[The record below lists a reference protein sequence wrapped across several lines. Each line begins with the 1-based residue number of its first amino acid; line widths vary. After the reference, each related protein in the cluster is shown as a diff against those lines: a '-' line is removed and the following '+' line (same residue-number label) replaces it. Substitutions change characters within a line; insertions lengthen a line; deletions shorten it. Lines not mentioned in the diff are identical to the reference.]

1 MRLKRVCY
9 LVSGGL
15 LVLCVLASCAIAATL
30 NPFASNTT
38 APDPGWP
45 TVPFDPMINT
55 SIPGSNCEVCS
66 YNTDDPLWA
75 SVDNLCTSDG
85 TLPLPPDF
93 ICNCNFTAD
102 TGDTES
108 SVTAQPATQNTEK
121 TVETQ
126 TLASSVVVNSG
137 VTTQPAKYKVTT
149 VTSTVSSSP
158 PTKTYSV
165 ISSTTVAKPKSSTQS
180 KNSDEI
186 TTIDGLF

>member
-1 MRLKRVCY
+1 MKLKRVCY

-15 LVLCVLASCAIAATL
+15 LILCVLASCAIAATL
-30 NPFASNTT
+30 NPFAPNSSV
-38 APDPGWP
+38 PDPGWP
-45 TVPFDPMINT
+45 TVPFDPIINT

-66 YNTDDPLWA
+66 YNTDDPLLA
-75 SVDNLCTSDG
+75 SVDNLCTPDG

-102 TGDTES
+102 TGGTES
-108 SVTAQPATQNTEK
+108 SVTAQPATQNTEQ

-149 VTSTVSSSP
+149 VSSST

-165 ISSTTVAKPKSSTQS
+165 ISSTTTAQPTSSTQS

-186 TTIDGLF
+186 TNLDGLF